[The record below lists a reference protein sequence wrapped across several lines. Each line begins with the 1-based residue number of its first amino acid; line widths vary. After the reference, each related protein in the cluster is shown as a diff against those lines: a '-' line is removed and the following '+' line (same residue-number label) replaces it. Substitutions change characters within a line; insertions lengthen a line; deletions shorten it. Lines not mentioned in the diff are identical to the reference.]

1 MVLENGLSVYQAAT
15 ILNLK
20 NSAAKTL
27 LRKHYHTRTAPAGH
41 TKILILYKLA
51 AK

>member
-1 MVLENGLSVYQAAT
+1 MVFENGLSVYQAAT

-27 LRKHYHTRTAPAGH
+27 LRKHYHARTAPRRPH
-41 TKILILYKLA
+41 PNFNSL
-51 AK
+51 